1 MYEQERR
8 ELSQRLSRIEGQAR
22 GIKKMIEESQEEAA
36 ILVQLMAMQKA
47 TRAATTTLVKA
58 RAIACIR
65 DQVRAAL
72 SACPGE
78 CDHCDELSAI
88 DQALADLDL
97 DALLQTHL
105 KVGE

>member
-1 MYEQERR
+1 MNEQEQRA
-8 ELSQRLSRIEGQAR
+8 LSQRLSRIEGQAR
-22 GIKKMIEESQEEAA
+22 GIKKMIEEGQEEAA

-47 TRAATTTLVKA
+47 TRAATTTLVKV

-65 DQVRAAL
+65 DQVRT
-72 SACPGE
+72 
-78 CDHCDELSAI
+78 AI